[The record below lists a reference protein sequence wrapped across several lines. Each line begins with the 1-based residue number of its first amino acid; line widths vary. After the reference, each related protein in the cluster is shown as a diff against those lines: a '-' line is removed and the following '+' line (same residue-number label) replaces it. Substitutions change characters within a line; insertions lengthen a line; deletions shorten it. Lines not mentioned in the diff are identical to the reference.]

1 MEAVAG
7 SIEMRLA
14 RFQRR
19 QLSILN
25 TTVRLGHTISEEGH
39 ILKSSREGNVP
50 VGFVWSIVD
59 IEREYPPGGGDEFE
73 SGGSNLD
80 FEVSGMKV
88 LGQFKFMLSGPGGY
102 LSLSLDGGNIVSQ
115 QMIPVSN
122 ETVFNGFAMLDGFRG
137 VAVGDGG
144 LYSGRRTQDRRSSS
158 DSR

>member
-1 MEAVAG
+1 
-7 SIEMRLA
+7 
-14 RFQRR
+14 
-19 QLSILN
+19 
-25 TTVRLGHTISEEGH
+25 
-39 ILKSSREGNVP
+39 
-50 VGFVWSIVD
+50 
-59 IEREYPPGGGDEFE
+59 
-73 SGGSNLD
+73 
-80 FEVSGMKV
+80 MKV

-144 LYSGRRTQDRRSSS
+144 VYSGQRTRDRRSSS